1 MPRGESGPEAMERG
15 LPPTGRELLG
25 TPELNRD
32 AAFSTAEREQLRL
45 RGLLPWRV
53 LSIQEQVDLEM
64 EHLRRKE
71 DDLERY
77 IGLAA
82 LQERNQ
88 TLFYRVLID
97 HLVELAP
104 IVYTPT
110 VGQAC
115 REFSHVVRRPRG
127 LWVTPDDLGHLP
139 ELLRNAAEGEV
150 KLLVVTDNERIL
162 GLGDQGAGGMGIPV
176 GKLAL
181 YSAGAGIHPRHTLPV
196 SLDCGTDNPEL
207 LADAHYLG
215 YPRPRLRGPEYDDFI
230 EAFVEAVLEVFP
242 RAVLQWEDFKQH
254 NAIRLLDRYRRR
266 IASFNDDVQGTAA
279 VVLGGILA
287 ELRHRGER
295 LSDQRLVFL
304 GAGAAGTGIAR
315 MTEVFMQ
322 REGTSPSELRRR
334 VLVLDSKGL
343 VFEGREALKEDT
355 LPFAVPASALAELGL
370 AQGGHHD
377 LEEVVAKV
385 RPTILVGVSGVAG
398 SFTEPAVR
406 AMAEGSPEAIVM
418 PLSNPT
424 LNSEAT
430 PEEIM
435 RWTGGRAVVA
445 TGSPFDPVLVGGQ
458 LRVVGQANNVFVF
471 PGIGLGAI
479 VSRARAVT
487 DGMLLAAAETLSQLV
502 SEERLEAG
510 SMYPHLSELR
520 TISRRIAI
528 AVAQAARSEG
538 VGQLCTDEALERAV
552 DQEMWEPGYP
562 PLV

>member
-1 MPRGESGPEAMERG
+1 MARGDQGGDGGSIAR
-15 LPPTGRELLG
+15 TGRELLG
-25 TPELNRD
+25 TPGLNRD
-32 AAFSTAEREQLRL
+32 AAFTAAEREQLRL

-53 LSIQEQVDLEM
+53 VSIQEQVELEL
-64 EHLRRKE
+64 EHLRRKG

-97 HLVELAP
+97 HLEELAP

-115 REFSHVVRRPRG
+115 REFSHVVRRPHG
-127 LWVTPDDLGHLP
+127 LWVTPDDMGHIP

-150 KLLVVTDNERIL
+150 RLLVVTDNERIL

-181 YSAGAGIHPRHTLPV
+181 YTAGAGIHPSHTLPV
-196 SLDCGTDNPEL
+196 SLDCGTDNQEL
-207 LADAHYLG
+207 LADSHYLG
-215 YPRPRLRGPEYDDFI
+215 YPRPRLRGPEYDAFI
-230 EAFVEAVLEVFP
+230 EGFVEAVLEVFP
-242 RAVLQWEDFKQH
+242 RALLQWEDFKQH

-266 IASFNDDVQGTAA
+266 VASFNDDVQGTAA

-315 MTEVFMQ
+315 MAEAFME
-322 REGTSPSELRRR
+322 REGTDPGELRRR
-334 VLVLDSKGL
+334 VMVLDSRGL
-343 VFEGREALKEDT
+343 VFEGRDALKDDT
-355 LPFAVPASALAELGL
+355 LPFAVPAQLLAELRMVSGPR
-370 AQGGHHD
+370 HD
-377 LEEVVAKV
+377 LEEVVEKV
-385 RPTILVGVSGVAG
+385 SPTILVGVSGVAG
-398 SFTEPAVR
+398 SFTERAVR
-406 AMAEGSPEAIVM
+406 AMARGCPSPIVM

-445 TGSPFDPVLVGGQ
+445 TGSPFDPVRVEGRD
-458 LRVVGQANNVFVF
+458 RVVGQANNVFVF

-479 VSRARAVT
+479 LARAREVT
-487 DGMLLAAAETLSQLV
+487 DGMLLAAAQTLSRLV
-502 SEERLEAG
+502 SQERLEAG
-510 SMYPHLSELR
+510 AMYPNLQELR
-520 TISRRIAI
+520 LISREIAL
-528 AVAQAARSEG
+528 AVARQARSEG
-538 VGQLCTDEALERAV
+538 VGQLCSDEALESAV
-552 DQEMWEPGYP
+552 DREMWEPGYL
-562 PLV
+562 PLA

>member
-1 MPRGESGPEAMERG
+1 MATGDQGAVGERSS
-15 LPPTGRELLG
+15 PTGRELLG
-25 TPELNRD
+25 RPELNRD
-32 AAFSTAEREQLRL
+32 AAFTAAEREQLRL

-53 LSIQEQVDLEM
+53 VPIQEQVELEL
-64 EHLRRKE
+64 EHLRRKG

-97 HLVELAP
+97 HLEELAP

-115 REFSHVVRRPRG
+115 REFSHVVRRPHG
-127 LWVTPDDLGHLP
+127 LWVTPDDLGHIP
-139 ELLRNAAEGEV
+139 DLLRNAAEGDV

-181 YSAGAGIHPRHTLPV
+181 YTAGAGIHPSHTLPV
-196 SLDCGTDNPEL
+196 SLDCGTDNQEL
-207 LADAHYLG
+207 LADPQYLG
-215 YPRPRLRGPEYDDFI
+215 YPRPRLRGPEYDAFI

-242 RAVLQWEDFKQH
+242 RALLQWEDFKQH

-315 MTEVFMQ
+315 MAEAFMA
-322 REGTSPSELRRR
+322 REGTEPPELRRR
-334 VLVLDSKGL
+334 VMVLDSRGL
-343 VFEGREALKEDT
+343 VFEGREALKDDT
-355 LPFAVPASALAELGL
+355 LPFMVPAAVLAELGMP
-370 AQGGHHD
+370 AGPRHD
-377 LEEVVAKV
+377 LDEVVARV
-385 RPTILVGVSGVAG
+385 SPTILVGVSGVAG
-398 SFTEPAVR
+398 SFTERAVR
-406 AMAEGSPEAIVM
+406 AMAQRCPAPIIM

-435 RWTGGRAVVA
+435 RWTDGRAVVA
-445 TGSPFDPVLVGGQ
+445 TGSPFAPVRVGGRD
-458 LRVVGQANNVFVF
+458 RVVGQANNVFVF
-471 PGIGLGAI
+471 PGIGLGTIIA
-479 VSRARAVT
+479 RAREVT
-487 DGMLLAAAETLSQLV
+487 DGMLLTAAEALSQLV
-502 SEERLEAG
+502 TQERLEAG
-510 SMYPHLSELR
+510 AMYPNLQELR
-520 TISRRIAI
+520 SISREIAL
-528 AVAQAARSEG
+528 AVARKARSEG
-538 VGQLCTDEALERAV
+538 VGQLCTDEALESAADR
-552 DQEMWEPGYP
+552 EMWEPGYL
-562 PLV
+562 PLA

>member
-1 MPRGESGPEAMERG
+1 MAIEDQGTGGNIAR
-15 LPPTGRELLG
+15 TGRELLG
-25 TPELNRD
+25 TPGLNRD
-32 AAFSTAEREQLRL
+32 AAFTASEREQLRL
-45 RGLLPWRV
+45 TGLLPWRV
-53 LSIQEQVDLEM
+53 VPIQEQVELEL
-64 EHLRRKE
+64 EHLRRKG

-97 HLVELAP
+97 HLEELAP

-115 REFSHVVRRPRG
+115 REFSHLVRRPHG
-127 LWVTPDDLGHLP
+127 LWVTPDDVGHIP

-150 KLLVVTDNERIL
+150 KLMVVTDNERIL

-181 YSAGAGIHPRHTLPV
+181 YTAGAGIHPSQTLPV
-196 SLDCGTDNPEL
+196 SLDCGTDNQDL
-207 LADAHYLG
+207 LADSHYLG
-215 YPRPRLRGPEYDDFI
+215 YPRPRLRGPEYEAFI
-230 EAFVEAVLEVFP
+230 EAFVEGVLEVSP
-242 RAVLQWEDFKQH
+242 RALFQWEDFKQH

-315 MTEVFMQ
+315 MAEEFME
-322 REGTSPSELRRR
+322 REGTDPAELRRR
-334 VLVLDSKGL
+334 VVVLDSRGL
-343 VFEGREALKEDT
+343 VFQGREALKEDT
-355 LPFAVPASALAELGL
+355 LPFAVPAPLLAELRMDSGPR
-370 AQGGHHD
+370 HD
-377 LEEVVAKV
+377 LEEVVEKV
-385 RPTILVGVSGVAG
+385 SPTILVGVSGVAG
-398 SFTEPAVR
+398 SFTERAVR
-406 AMAEGSPEAIVM
+406 AMARGCPRPIVM

-430 PEEIM
+430 PEQIM
-435 RWTGGRAVVA
+435 LWTDGRAVVA
-445 TGSPFDPVLVGGQ
+445 TGSPFPPVRVEGRD
-458 LRVVGQANNVFVF
+458 RVVGQANNVFVF

-479 VSRARAVT
+479 VSRAREVT
-487 DGMLLAAAETLSQLV
+487 DGMLLAAAETLSRLV
-502 SEERLEAG
+502 SRERLEAG
-510 SMYPHLSELR
+510 AMYPNLQELR
-520 TISRRIAI
+520 AISREIAL
-528 AVAQAARSEG
+528 AVARQARSEG
-538 VGQLCTDEALERAV
+538 VGQLGSDEALESAV
-552 DQEMWEPGYP
+552 DREMWEPEYL
-562 PLV
+562 PLA

>member
-1 MPRGESGPEAMERG
+1 MAIEDQGTGGNIAR
-15 LPPTGRELLG
+15 TGRELLG
-25 TPELNRD
+25 TPGLNRD
-32 AAFSTAEREQLRL
+32 AAFTASEREQLRL
-45 RGLLPWRV
+45 TGLLPWRV
-53 LSIQEQVDLEM
+53 VPIQEQVELEL
-64 EHLRRKE
+64 EHLRRKG

-97 HLVELAP
+97 HLEELAP

-115 REFSHVVRRPRG
+115 REFSHVVRRPHG
-127 LWVTPDDLGHLP
+127 LWVTPDDVGHIP

-150 KLLVVTDNERIL
+150 KLMVVTDNERIL

-181 YSAGAGIHPRHTLPV
+181 YTAGAGIHPSHTLPV
-196 SLDCGTDNPEL
+196 SLDCGTDNQEL
-207 LADAHYLG
+207 LADSHYLG
-215 YPRPRLRGPEYDDFI
+215 YPRPRLRGPEYEAFI
-230 EAFVEAVLEVFP
+230 EAFVEGVLEVFP
-242 RAVLQWEDFKQH
+242 RALFQWEDFKQH

-315 MTEVFMQ
+315 MAEEFME
-322 REGTSPSELRRR
+322 REGTDPAELRRR
-334 VLVLDSKGL
+334 VLVLDSRGL
-343 VFEGREALKEDT
+343 VFQGREALKEDT
-355 LPFAVPASALAELGL
+355 LPFAVPAALLAELKMDSGPR
-370 AQGGHHD
+370 HD
-377 LEEVVAKV
+377 LEEVVEKV
-385 RPTILVGVSGVAG
+385 SPTILVGVSGVAG
-398 SFTEPAVR
+398 SFTERAVR
-406 AMAEGSPEAIVM
+406 AMARGCPRPIVM

-430 PEEIM
+430 PEQIM
-435 RWTGGRAVVA
+435 FWTDGRAVVA
-445 TGSPFDPVLVGGQ
+445 TGSPFPPV
-458 LRVVGQANNVFVF
+458 RVEGRDRAVGQANNVFVF

-479 VSRARAVT
+479 VSRAREVT
-487 DGMLLAAAETLSQLV
+487 DGMLLAAAETLSRLV
-502 SEERLEAG
+502 SQERLEAG
-510 SMYPHLSELR
+510 AMYPNLQELR
-520 TISRRIAI
+520 PISREIAL
-528 AVAQAARSEG
+528 AVARQARTEG
-538 VGQLCTDEALERAV
+538 VGHLGSDEALESAV
-552 DQEMWEPGYP
+552 DREMWEPEYL
-562 PLV
+562 PLA